1 MEKIVAEIGPQI
13 AAMDEVIAQCEQRYG
28 SRTRVLDHP
37 VLGPL
42 TARQWRKFHL
52 AHGRHHVKQIQE
64 RKNIDDILIV

>member
-1 MEKIVAEIGPQI
+1 MSAEKVVAEIGPRI

-28 SRTRVLDHP
+28 SRIKILDHP

-52 AHGRHHVKQIQE
+52 AHGRHHVKQIRE
-64 RKNIDDILIV
+64 RRQMSG